1 MISQKLKK
9 FSNRKIHISFFIGSL
24 SIGGTEKQ
32 LLNLIN
38 SLDKN
43 KFRIDLFILH
53 DEKGELLNELNSYIN
68 IYLPKFKFKLK
79 IKHFLN
85 FIVNLYRVKKNKPDI
100 IHCFVPFAY
109 IIGSL
114 IGLLVKH
121 QNIIMSRRS
130 LNNYQNKFK
139 FIPIKKIESFL
150 HKKTKVIVANSDA
163 VKKNIIDEGVSAN
176 KTKII
181 YNGFI
186 KPKEDLKESKNNFKK
201 KLGISNN
208 DFVFL
213 VLANLIPYKNHKLII
228 RSVCSLSK
236 IKKNFKVIFL
246 GSGKEKYKNNLKNL
260 IKKKKLERFFI
271 FRDRTK
277 YIKGFLNITDV
288 GISSSLEEGLSNS
301 LIEFISFGIPTISTN
316 VGGNSEITNN
326 ENGFLIES
334 NNQAQLTSAMKTLM
348 FDQELLVYK
357 SLKSKE
363 DSKKFCL
370 NEMIK
375 KYSTLYQNILSENS
389 GNDVNLKDLS
399 SKLKLKK
406 NINLL

>member
-1 MISQKLKK
+1 MIRQKLKK
-9 FSNRKIHISFFIGSL
+9 FSNQKIHVSFFIGSL

-32 LLNLIN
+32 LLNLVN

-43 KFRIDLFILH
+43 KFRIDLFILMN
-53 DEKGELLNELNSYIN
+53 EKGELFNELNSSIN
-68 IYLPKFKFKLK
+68 VYLPKFKFKSK

-85 FIVNLYRVKKNKPDI
+85 FIVNLYRVKKSKPDI
-100 IHCFVPFAY
+100 IHCFLPFAY
-109 IIGSL
+109 IVGGL
-114 IGLLVKH
+114 IGLLVNH

-150 HKKTKVIVANSDA
+150 HKKIKIILVNSKA
-163 VKKNIIDEGVSAN
+163 VKKNIIDEGASAN

-186 KPKEDLKESKNNFKK
+186 KPEESVKESKSNFKK

-213 VLANLIPYKNHKLII
+213 ILANLIPYKNHRLII
-228 RSVCSLSK
+228 ESVYYLSQ
-236 IKKNFKVIFL
+236 IKRNFKVIFL
-246 GSGKEKYKNNLKNL
+246 GSGQEKYKENLKNI
-260 IKKKKLERFFI
+260 IKKKKLNRFFI
-271 FRDRTK
+271 FKNRTK
-277 YIKGFLNITDV
+277 YIKSFLNITDV

-326 ENGFLIES
+326 DNGFLIES
-334 NNQAQLTSAMKTLM
+334 NNQAQLTSAMKTFM
-348 FDQELLVYK
+348 FDQELLIYK

-363 DSKKFCL
+363 DSKKFSL

-375 KYSTLYQNILSENS
+375 KYSNLYQNILSDNT
-389 GNDVNLKDLS
+389 GNDSFLKD
-399 SKLKLKK
+399 
-406 NINLL
+406 